1 MSNGSN
7 TTIPSVSNLDELPR
21 KVSDKDYRRISKK
34 IDKQLK
40 KDKEVYELQMQEPRI
55 LILGSSDSG
64 KSTLLK
70 QLRILHGDSFTPEE
84 IEQFRLSMYQNIL
97 SSSCSIVEFC
107 TEQDV
112 WPSEDEQIV
121 SFECRKN
128 TYVY

>member
-84 IEQFRLSMYQNIL
+84 IALRCRSNLYRTSD
-97 SSSCSIVEFC
+97 
-107 TEQDV
+107 TETHLKFMEASV
-112 WPSEDEQIV
+112 REKRV
-121 SFECRKN
+121 
-128 TYVY
+128 